1 MINLA
6 KRIGL
11 HELLIKDLESLIDN
25 KKQTI
30 DSTADDIVTLRKL
43 LNTRIDVNTGKIIK
57 LEIIIAPISRIPI
70 TIVKA
75 VSTAIM
81 RLYLPEEIP
90 LAVAKGSSNVSANIL

>member
-1 MINLA
+1 MLA
-6 KRIGL
+6 PVGADQ
-11 HELLIKDLESLIDN
+11 IKDVTKPI